1 MRATAR
7 FRQLLAEPG
16 IITAPGA
23 YDCLTAA
30 IIERTGFPAVY
41 MTGAGTSVARI
52 GYPDLALA
60 TATEML
66 DNAAAIAATVD
77 VPVIADADTGYGGTM
92 NVRRTIR
99 EYERTGVAAVHIE
112 DQQFP
117 KRCGHLED
125 KRVVSIDEMVQK
137 IHAAVD
143 ARTDGDFTIIVRT
156 DALAVTGWADTLH
169 RCDAFTAAGAD
180 ALFVEALGSEE
191 EAAEIV
197 ARTSVPLLYNFVET
211 GKSPL
216 LNVAE
221 LERLGFKM
229 VIFPGSAFMSV
240 AYRVGQVMA
249 ELKATGTTEHLVGEM
264 TPLTDAFE
272 LMGLSEMLERDAGY
286 AVANDANDAEP
297 LDYLKE
303 EKLRFRIL
311 EREALSVYHDRIKH
325 TLTDADRGKWLI
337 INTESQDYKIVPT
350 EAEGLQHFTSYG
362 RHAPIYLMPI
372 EEPESILM
380 RGFLPGD
387 ET

>member
-1 MRATAR
+1 MRATTK
-7 FRQLLAEPG
+7 FRQLLNEPG

-66 DNAAAIAATVD
+66 ANAAYIAGAVEI
-77 VPVIADADTGYGGTM
+77 PVIADADTGYGGTM

-125 KRVVSIDEMVQK
+125 KRVVPIDEMVQK
-137 IHAAVD
+137 IRAAVD
-143 ARTDGDFTIIVRT
+143 ARTDDDFTIIVRT
-156 DALAVTGWADTLH
+156 DALAVTGWDDTMR
-169 RCDAFTAAGAD
+169 RCDAFTEAGGD
-180 ALFVEALGSEE
+180 ALFVEAIRSSE
-191 EAAEIV
+191 EAAEVV

-216 LNVAE
+216 LNVSE

-240 AYRVGQVMA
+240 AYTVGKVME
-249 ELKATGTTEHLVGEM
+249 ELKARGTTERLVDQM

-272 LMGLSEMLERDAGY
+272 LMGLTEMLERDAGY
-286 AVANDANDAEP
+286 AIADGGDSEKAAEERRFWI
-297 LDYLKE
+297 KE
-303 EKLRFRIL
+303 KRAMAIYETSIKPGLTEADLGKL
-311 EREALSVYHDRIKH
+311 
-325 TLTDADRGKWLI
+325 LI
-337 INTESQDYKIVPT
+337 INTETGDHELFHDEHEGRMRWLDFKYGDPVHMIRIGHPVIDYWGWRP
-350 EAEGLQHFTSYG
+350 A
-362 RHAPIYLMPI
+362 
-372 EEPESILM
+372 EEPRL
-380 RGFLPGD
+380 
-387 ET
+387 

>member
-1 MRATAR
+1 MRATKK
-7 FRQLLAEPG
+7 FRQLLNEPG

-66 DNAAAIAATVD
+66 ANAAYIAGAVEI
-77 VPVIADADTGYGGTM
+77 PVIADADTGYGGTM

-125 KRVVSIDEMVQK
+125 KRVVPIDEMVQK
-137 IHAAVD
+137 IRAAVD
-143 ARTDGDFTIIVRT
+143 ARTDDDFTIIVRT
-156 DALAVTGWADTLH
+156 DALAVTGWDDTMR
-169 RCDAFTAAGAD
+169 RCDAFTEAGAD
-180 ALFVEALGSEE
+180 ALFVEAIRSSE
-191 EAAEIV
+191 EAAEVV

-216 LNVAE
+216 LNVSE

-240 AYRVGQVMA
+240 AYTVGKVME
-249 ELKATGTTEHLVGEM
+249 ELKARGTTERLVDQM

-272 LMGLSEMLERDAGY
+272 LMGLTEMLERDAGY
-286 AVANDANDAEP
+286 VGTANVAD
-297 LDYLKE
+297 
-303 EKLRFRIL
+303 
-311 EREALSVYHDRIKH
+311 
-325 TLTDADRGKWLI
+325 
-337 INTESQDYKIVPT
+337 
-350 EAEGLQHFTSYG
+350 
-362 RHAPIYLMPI
+362 
-372 EEPESILM
+372 
-380 RGFLPGD
+380 
-387 ET
+387 

>member
-1 MRATAR
+1 MRATQR
-7 FRQLLAEPG
+7 FRQLLSEPG

-30 IIERTGFPAVY
+30 IIQSTGFPAVY

-66 DNAAAIAATVD
+66 TNAASIAGTVEI
-77 VPVIADADTGYGGTM
+77 PVIADADTGYGGTM

-125 KRVVSIDEMVQK
+125 KRVVPIDEMTQK
-137 IHAAVD
+137 IRAAVD
-143 ARTDGDFTIIVRT
+143 ARTDDDFTIIVRT
-156 DALAVTGWADTLH
+156 DALAVTGWDDTMR
-169 RCDAFTAAGAD
+169 RCDAFTEAGAD
-180 ALFVEALGSEE
+180 ALFVEAIRSAE
-191 EAAEIV
+191 EAAEVV

-216 LNVAE
+216 LNVSE
-221 LERLGFKM
+221 LEQLGFKM

-240 AYRVGQVMA
+240 AYTVGRLME
-249 ELKATGTTEHLVGEM
+249 ELKSKGTTEHLVGQM

-272 LMGLSEMLERDAGY
+272 LMGLTEMLDRDAGY
-286 AVANDANDAEP
+286 AENANA
-297 LDYLKE
+297 
-303 EKLRFRIL
+303 
-311 EREALSVYHDRIKH
+311 
-325 TLTDADRGKWLI
+325 AD
-337 INTESQDYKIVPT
+337 
-350 EAEGLQHFTSYG
+350 
-362 RHAPIYLMPI
+362 
-372 EEPESILM
+372 
-380 RGFLPGD
+380 
-387 ET
+387 

>member
-1 MRATAR
+1 MMRATKR
-7 FRQLLAEPG
+7 FRQLLNEPG

-60 TATEML
+60 TATEMMA
-66 DNAAAIAATVD
+66 NAAAIAGAVD
-77 VPVIADADTGYGGTM
+77 IPVIADADTGYGGTM

-117 KRCGHLED
+117 KRCGHLDD
-125 KRVVSIDEMVQK
+125 KRVVPIDEMVQK
-137 IHAAVD
+137 IRAAVD
-143 ARTDGDFTIIVRT
+143 ARTDDDFTIIVRT
-156 DALAVTGWADTLH
+156 DALAVTGWDDTMR
-169 RCDAFTAAGAD
+169 RCDAFTEAGAD
-180 ALFVEALGSEE
+180 ALFVEAIRSAE
-191 EAAEIV
+191 EAAEVV

-216 LNVAE
+216 LNVSE

-240 AYRVGQVMA
+240 AYTVGKVMA
-249 ELKATGTTEHLVGEM
+249 ELKAKGTTEHLVGQM

-272 LMGLSEMLERDAGY
+272 LMGLTEMLERDAGY
-286 AVANDANDAEP
+286 GATDAE
-297 LDYLKE
+297 E
-303 EKLRFRIL
+303 RRFQDIKSKAMAIFHDKI
-311 EREALSVYHDRIKH
+311 EAN
-325 TLTDADRGKWLI
+325 LTDADRDKLLI
-337 INTESQDYKIVPT
+337 IN
-350 EAEGLQHFTSYG
+350 AETGEYELFHNEGEGEQRWLDFRY
-362 RHAPIYLMPI
+362 ADPVYLMRIGHPA
-372 EEPESILM
+372 PFAVGNAFSQ
-380 RGFLPGD
+380 GNVQC
-387 ET
+387 